1 MVCFSSCFHNFPGH
15 FDFPHLLHHCAF
27 YNFAPLPLAYSVLSF
42 TCILPVYSHSY
53 NFCYFCNEISS
64 FSLFW
69 HNFFTRQMNC
79 VRFMKRFEL
88 YEPPSATFHAA
99 TAIRKHTRRKK
110 NTTYNCV
117 CFQIFR
123 FMLIVCT
130 HCLRQAPNNKFIFLF
145 QFRFSLVFIH
155 FFRTSVFLLQ
165 MLYFISIYFMPFIV
179 TLCALFQ
186 VAVAIAAKGSLFGTT
201 IIRVIV
207 KIKC

>member
-110 NTTYNCV
+110 TQHIIVFASKYFVSCLLCV
-117 CFQIFR
+117 RIAFDKLQITNLFFFFNFVFPLFSYIFSVLRFFSYKCFI
-123 FMLIVCT
+123 
-130 HCLRQAPNNKFIFLF
+130 
-145 QFRFSLVFIH
+145 
-155 FFRTSVFLLQ
+155 
-165 MLYFISIYFMPFIV
+165 LYQYI
-179 TLCALFQ
+179 LCH
-186 VAVAIAAKGSLFGTT
+186 SS
-201 IIRVIV
+201 
-207 KIKC
+207 